1 VALIEHDLFRG
12 RIDRVQ
18 IAIDRLKMFEPPEG
32 YYLAYSGGKDS
43 DTILAL
49 AKMAGV
55 KFDAHYH
62 LTTVDPP
69 ELVYHVRRRPEVII
83 DRPEMT
89 MWQLI
94 RKKKIPPTRIVRYCC
109 EKLKEGGG
117 QGRVVITGVRASES
131 IKRSKRKMNEV
142 CYNDPSKKFLH
153 AVIDWSDTDVWEFLK
168 SNNVRY
174 CKLYDQGYKR
184 LGCVLC
190 PLKGQNERVRDLN
203 RYPRIAEAY
212 KRAIIRAYDSRERP
226 SKGIKSGEDMFNWW
240 VSGRSAKEWAEKD
253 TAFWAYE

>member
-1 VALIEHDLFRG
+1 MALIEHDLFRG

-49 AKMAGV
+49 AKMSGV

-69 ELVYHVRRRPEVII
+69 ELVYHVRRHPEVVI

-94 RKKKIPPTRIVRYCC
+94 RKNKIPPTRKIRYCC
-109 EKLKEGGG
+109 RLLKEQGGS
-117 QGRVVITGVRASES
+117 GRVVVTGVRSGES
-131 IKRSKRKMNEV
+131 VKRSKRKMNET
-142 CYNDPSKKFLH
+142 CYTDPTRRFFH
-153 AVIDWSDTDVWEFLK
+153 AIIDWSDTDVWEFLK
-168 SNNVRY
+168 SNNIPY

-190 PLKGQNERVRDLN
+190 PLKSQRERVRDLN
-203 RYPRIAEAY
+203 LYPRIAKAY

-226 SKGIKSGEDMFNWW
+226 SKGITSGDEQFNWW
-240 VSGRSAKEWAEKD
+240 ISGRSAKEWAEKD
-253 TAFWAYE
+253 TSFWAYE

>member
-1 VALIEHDLFRG
+1 MALIEHDLFRG

-18 IAIDRLKMFEPPEG
+18 VAIDRLKMFEPPEG

-49 AKMAGV
+49 AKMSGV

-69 ELVYHVRRRPEVII
+69 ELVYHVRRHPEVII

-89 MWQLI
+89 MWQWI
-94 RKKKIPPTRIVRYCC
+94 QKKRIPPTRVVRYCC
-109 EKLKEGGG
+109 GELKERGGK
-117 QGRVVITGVRASES
+117 GRIVVTGVRASES
-131 IKRSKRKMNEV
+131 IKRAKRKMNEV
-142 CYNDPSKKFLH
+142 CYTDTTKRYLH
-153 AVIDWSDTDVWEFLK
+153 TILDWSDTDVWAFLRGN
-168 SNNVRY
+168 SIPY

-190 PLKGQNERVRDLN
+190 PLKGQNERVQDLN

-212 KRAIIRAYDSRERP
+212 KRAIIRAYDARERP

-240 VSGRSAKEWAEKD
+240 ISGRSAKEWAEKD
-253 TAFWAYE
+253 TSFWAYE